1 VVRREG
7 VRAASRDKPSTREAP
22 PMQRIHRTCPVR
34 DRGHRPLHNKQQ
46 SAAPGSDRDTA
57 APGVA
62 TLAPA
67 FPQALPSLVGLPT
80 EYSHEFR
87 AEMVYD
93 LCAALVREGLAT
105 CESWKTCGENALV
118 FAKHAIMSAI
128 GEDRWNLLQRNVEY
142 HLEVSD
148 VAEREGFDEAMEPGQ
163 LAVTVVCN
171 GSGYVKIGPAIEALE
186 AEEPGLGAA
195 FYWTLTYALY
205 RVMRVYN
212 HDDAL
217 QYEERVREYA
227 DQDDEE
233 HRGQYE
239 FPEVEKALP
248 ECIRLS
254 LNKDNHDRWNLDAR
268 RLLRRHSHGRYRSWI
283 ERLRKLQQLSRI
295 RVRTSYSFIEEGNYD
310 SPPLPS
316 LLVAFK
322 EQDAITACFD
332 EEGQYMLEGTSEPAV
347 GVAFRPH
354 IAEEVRQ
361 AVRIVERFVL
371 FNHELYEF
379 IETLQEW
386 EKRHADP
393 CLDRGEPSLR
403 AA

>member
-1 VVRREG
+1 
-7 VRAASRDKPSTREAP
+7 
-22 PMQRIHRTCPVR
+22 
-34 DRGHRPLHNKQQ
+34 
-46 SAAPGSDRDTA
+46 
-57 APGVA
+57 
-62 TLAPA
+62 
-67 FPQALPSLVGLPT
+67 
-80 EYSHEFR
+80 
-87 AEMVYD
+87 MVYD
-93 LCAALVREGLAT
+93 LCAALVREGFAT
-105 CESWKTCGENALV
+105 CEGWKTCGGSALV

-148 VAEREGFDEAMEPGQ
+148 VAEREGFDEILEHGR
-163 LAVTVVCN
+163 LAVTVVCS

-217 QYEERVREYA
+217 QYEERMRGYA
-227 DQDDEE
+227 DQDEE
-233 HRGQYE
+233 ENKGQYE
-239 FPEVEKALP
+239 FPEVENALP

-254 LNKDNHDRWNLDAR
+254 LNKDNHDRWTFDAR
-268 RLLRRHSHGRYRSWI
+268 RLLRKHSQGRFRSWI
-283 ERLRKLQQLSRI
+283 DRLRKLQQLSRI
-295 RVRTSYSFIEEGNYD
+295 RVRPSYGFIEEGNYD

-322 EQDAITACFD
+322 ERDAITACFD

-347 GVAFRPH
+347 GVAFCPQN
-354 IAEEVRQ
+354 AEEVHN
-361 AVRIVERFVL
+361 ALRIVERFVL
-371 FNHELYEF
+371 FNHELYEMV
-379 IETLQEW
+379 EALQEW

-393 CLDRGEPSLR
+393 NLDRGEPSLR